1 MDNFFEQQS
10 LGKDKKPI
18 FAAEYLKSKIMKKVM
33 AIFGAALLLAGV
45 ATSCNKKCE
54 CKTYALGVVTKTYEI
69 ELESGKK
76 CADYTALVTED
87 PKSGIECKSKIF

>member
-1 MDNFFEQQS
+1 
-10 LGKDKKPI
+10 
-18 FAAEYLKSKIMKKVM
+18 MKKVM

-54 CKTYALGVVTKTYEI
+54 CKTYALGVVTKTYDI

-76 CADYTALVTED
+76 CADYTVLATED
-87 PKSGIECKSKIF
+87 PKTGVECKSKLF